1 MDIENPQQMT
11 LSLEVVPEDP
21 QDADVALVSAVGL
34 DTTEALSNNGYAVE
48 PTYTGQRGGFLVDV
62 VIPFL
67 TTVWAQKEIILADI
81 SALAGIFSAAVAV
94 VQHLRKAYEKYVG
107 KDTAQQA
114 PIKITLEI
122 DNASISVEAPDLQ
135 RAEAALTLAQHFQN
149 LHPRVAAK
157 VTHQSHIKVKGSV
170 PKRPQRQRR

>member
-1 MDIENPQQMT
+1 MDIENPQQIT

-21 QDADVALVSAVGL
+21 QDADAALVSAVGL
-34 DTTEALSNNGYAVE
+34 DTTEALRNEGYAVE
-48 PTYTGQRGGFLVDV
+48 PSYTGQRGGFLVDV

-67 TTVWAQKEIILADI
+67 TAVWAQKEVILADL
-81 SALAGIFSAAVAV
+81 SALISIFSAAIPV
-94 VQHLRKAYEKYVG
+94 VQRLRKAYEQHIG

-135 RAEAALTLAQHFQN
+135 RAESALALAQQFQN
-149 LHPRVAAK
+149 QYPRVAAK
-157 VTHQSHIKVKGSV
+157 VSNRSHITVKGSV